1 MDGWTAE
8 ANELRLRIEQWPES
22 FYLFVFRKSDTVSFR
37 DELQDTL
44 AIAMAAAR
52 EDFGV
57 VPEAWRRERWG
68 GAALTG
74 AFE

>member
-8 ANELRLRIEQWPES
+8 TNELRLRIEQWPEG

-57 VPEAWRRERWG
+57 APEAWRSERWG